1 MLARSALIVLMSFQ
15 AQLMLLR
22 AVISRDKCFQ
32 MRTNNKDSFTLNN
45 NIIFNIKNIVA
56 AEFYL

>member
-32 MRTNNKDSFTLNN
+32 MRTNNKNSFNLNN